1 MSQVSKKSKTAEGLG
16 RTFNRLWSA
25 SIASNF
31 ADGIL
36 KTAAPLL
43 AATLTQ
49 DPFLIS
55 MMAALVMLPWLFFA
69 MPVGVLVDRVDRRLA
84 LALANSSRFL
94 IAAAVAMAVATDSIT
109 IWWLFLAAFTI
120 GIAEVV
126 YDTTTQSMIPQIV
139 PKPKM
144 DRANSKIQ
152 AAEIFVSDFVGAP
165 VSGILYSL
173 AIVISFAV
181 NSLGLLVAVGLVLM
195 IPKTFSQNLGATES
209 ASSKEKN
216 FWEDI
221 KFGVRY
227 ILDNQSLRSLVI
239 QTTIIGLAFALSQAT
254 MVLYLLK
261 VQQVPVSAF
270 GFVLMSFGVG
280 ALAGSVAA
288 PKLAKKFGNGRILAT
303 VNIAAGVMMICLAFV
318 PSIWFAIPLFVLMGS
333 TSGIWNVLLMSLYHR
348 LIPNHLFG
356 RIHGTRRT
364 LIWGMMPIGSLIG
377 GALASIDL
385 RLPFLVGGFIATV
398 MASIYSRFLKNLAG

>member
-1 MSQVSKKSKTAEGLG
+1 M
-16 RTFNRLWSA
+16 
-25 SIASNF
+25 
-31 ADGIL
+31 
-36 KTAAPLL
+36 
-43 AATLTQ
+43 
-49 DPFLIS
+49 
-55 MMAALVMLPWLFFA
+55 
-69 MPVGVLVDRVDRRLA
+69 
-84 LALANSSRFL
+84 
-94 IAAAVAMAVATDSIT
+94 
-109 IWWLFLAAFTI
+109 AAFTI

-152 AAEIFVSDFVGAP
+152 AAEIFVADFVGAP

-173 AIVISFAV
+173 AIVIPFTV

-195 IPKTFSQNLGATES
+195 IPKTFSQDLGASTPNTSQEN
-209 ASSKEKN
+209 K

-221 KFGVRY
+221 KFGIKY
-227 ILDNQSLRSLVI
+227 ILDNRSIRSLVVG
-239 QTTIIGLAFALSQAT
+239 TTIIGFAFALSQAT
-254 MVLYLLK
+254 LVLYLLK
-261 VQQVPVSAF
+261 VQQVPVAAF

-280 ALAGSVAA
+280 ALAGSVSA
-288 PKLAKKFGNGRILAT
+288 PKLAAKFGNGRILAT
-303 VNIAAGVMMICLAFV
+303 VNIAAGVLIIGLAFA

-377 GALASIDL
+377 GVLASIDL
-385 RLPFLVGGFIATV
+385 RLPFLVGGIIATV
-398 MASIYSRFLKNLAG
+398 TASISWRFLRSLAG